1 MSRRFVEDQHGNRQ
15 YLDDEMRVVDPKTG
29 GEKGQ
34 KTAQF
39 SLIPSLWLWELAVHY
54 GIGARK
60 YESRNWERGYDWG
73 LSLDACQR
81 HLHQWLNGERYDA
94 ETGSHHLIAAAWHL
108 IALWYFDT
116 MGKGTDSITA
126 LPGTPKD

>member
-39 SLIPSLWLWELAVHY
+39 SLIPAQWLWALAEHY
-54 GIGARK
+54 GIGASK
-60 YESRNWERGYDWG
+60 YSAKNWEKGYDWS
-73 LSLDACQR
+73 LSLDASQR
-81 HLHQWLNGERYDA
+81 HLHQWLMGERYDV

-126 LPGTPKD
+126 LPGTPRD